1 MAQTSSVDGR
11 VIVVAGAGGPAGRA
25 VVRRLAAGGAR
36 VVAGDV
42 RPRQW
47 DEPNVHPAVVDL
59 LDADGTRAWAE
70 RTAEEHGAADGLIH
84 LVGGWRGGRTF
95 ADTDLADWTLLHDLL
110 VRTLQHTTLAFHD
123 QLRRSPAGRFAI
135 VSQPAAQRPAQG
147 NAAYAAAKAA
157 AEAWTLAL
165 ADSLSGTASAAT
177 IFVVRALLTDA
188 MKRDAPDADYSRH
201 THVDD
206 LAQAVAELW
215 DRPAD
220 ELNGRRLDLTG
231 A

>member
-1 MAQTSSVDGR
+1 MSTNLLAFFRAIEALKRTPRTGWLDRGIPATEAESV
-11 VIVVAGAGGPAGRA
+11 
-25 VVRRLAAGGAR
+25 
-36 VVAGDV
+36 
-42 RPRQW
+42 
-47 DEPNVHPAVVDL
+47 
-59 LDADGTRAWAE
+59 AD
-70 RTAEEHGAADGLIH
+70 H
-84 LVGGWRGGRTF
+84 
-95 ADTDLADWTLLHDLL
+95 TLLTAL
-110 VRTLQHTTLAFHD
+110 
-123 QLRRSPAGRFAI
+123 I
-135 VSQPAAQRPAQG
+135 
-147 NAAYAAAKAA
+147 
-157 AEAWTLAL
+157 AWTLAL
-165 ADSLSGTASAAT
+165 DDSLSGTASAAT